1 MESTNQQN
9 LAQAFKIAEEV
20 FGVPQI
26 LDPEDIDVERPDEK
40 SVMMYVAEIIK
51 VWFQIYFITKFSEI
65 LVLIFFES
73 NVSCR
78 SAKRNICKSCESFAD

>member
-1 MESTNQQN
+1 MDPEKVMESTNQQN

-51 VWFQIYFITKFSEI
+51 VWFQI
-65 LVLIFFES
+65 
-73 NVSCR
+73 
-78 SAKRNICKSCESFAD
+78 